1 MNDRLLLALCLGT
14 VWGALWAL
22 VLQHTGWGRW
32 LAVRRTWL
40 TVVVGVGVD
49 LLLLLLVLDWHQWA
63 QVVAIVAASS
73 IGVIVRSL
81 HNEHREDVS

>member
-1 MNDRLLLALCLGT
+1 MFGRRLGCRLGRRAAT
-14 VWGALWAL
+14 HRL
-22 VLQHTGWGRW
+22 GRW

-40 TVVVGVGVD
+40 TVVVGVGAD